1 MTERLIA
8 PTNLGEP
15 FVPKVEPQNLLERAA
30 MMDSVDAAA
39 KLIQDALGITDGGLA
54 GDYLT
59 WPERWAKLAPW
70 KRLDMIGN
78 WLRGE
83 ALQCIDMVE
92 GEHPSDRGLTN
103 D

>member
-1 MTERLIA
+1 MQLIA
-8 PTNLGEP
+8 PTNSEEP
-15 FVPKVEPQNLLERAA
+15 FIAATEPQNLLERAA

-39 KLIQDALGITDGGLA
+39 KLIQDALGITDGSLA
-54 GDYLT
+54 GDCLT

-78 WLRGE
+78 WLRAE
-83 ALQCIDMVE
+83 AMQCIDMVP
-92 GEHPSDRGLTN
+92 GEYPQDRRLTN

>member
-1 MTERLIA
+1 MSDQLI
-8 PTNLGEP
+8 TQVRQGEP
-15 FVPKVEPQNLLERAA
+15 FIPVAVSRNLLERAA

-39 KLIQDALGITDGGLA
+39 KLIQDALGITDGLNVD
-54 GDYLT
+54 DYLT
-59 WPERWAKLAPW
+59 WPARWAKLAPW

-78 WLRGE
+78 WLRAE

-92 GEHPSDRGLTN
+92 GDRPSDRGLTN

>member
-1 MTERLIA
+1 MSDQLVTQVRQ
-8 PTNLGEP
+8 GEP
-15 FVPKVEPQNLLERAA
+15 FIPVTKSRNLLERAA

-39 KLIQDALGITDGGLA
+39 KLIQDALGIADGGLA